1 MQALR
6 HFQVELLKH
15 FKLDS
20 DLLKRLTKS
29 ELEVLGKDIGLDA
42 AMGESFKKTLAKKKD
57 EMIADLLAC
66 TTFDY
71 GSKLPSFLSLD
82 AIN

>member
-1 MQALR
+1 
-6 HFQVELLKH
+6 
-15 FKLDS
+15 
-20 DLLKRLTKS
+20 
-29 ELEVLGKDIGLDA
+29 
-42 AMGESFKKTLAKKKD
+42 MGESFKKTLAKKKD